1 MRARL
6 NAMQT
11 DQQYTFLCVP
21 YMAERMEDVVPDAG
35 GEITMLEKRNYGMVL
50 TVRKC

>member
-6 NAMQT
+6 NKMHT

-21 YMAERMEDVVPDAG
+21 YMAERMEHIVPEAG
-35 GEITMLEKRNYGMVL
+35 GEITMAEKRNYGMVL